1 MLCESKERGNSN
13 YPSRHYLAA
22 LSHIYTLLLST
33 AHNPKAFHFPSNGLP
48 SFPRITVETIAVLH
62 WVTFCLAFLV
72 TKPEQKTKPT
82 FAQKRTFTPTVAECY
97 LDWSL
102 SHIILFGVLFG
113 DAEKWE
119 WFLRKGERHSE
130 VYWER
135 DAWISRCY
143 GPLEILS
150 VSFQVATRMLELS
163 GDPCVQS
170 QSRQKM
176 NKFKN
181 MPAAYGCYWI

>member
-48 SFPRITVETIAVLH
+48 SFPRITVGTIAVLH

-82 FAQKRTFTPTVAECY
+82 FAQKRTFAQNATLTGLFPIFFCLEFC
-97 LDWSL
+97 LEMLRNGNDS
-102 SHIILFGVLFG
+102 SGKERGILRYTGKEMPG
-113 DAEKWE
+113 
-119 WFLRKGERHSE
+119 
-130 VYWER
+130 
-135 DAWISRCY
+135 
-143 GPLEILS
+143 S
-150 VSFQVATRMLELS
+150 VDVTGHWRY
-163 GDPCVQS
+163 S
-170 QSRQKM
+170 Q
-176 NKFKN
+176 
-181 MPAAYGCYWI
+181 